1 MSPEKRLSR
10 YRSITAVATIVLI
23 ACLSNSSFGWGAGG
37 HMMVAFIAFQRLNP
51 TAKANAKRLLAIP
64 INPCGVTSKSPD
76 FVNAAH
82 WADDVRPNLGFE
94 FAPDLHFADFPF
106 SSDNTQVPTNL
117 PKPQNVI
124 KALEHY
130 VEVLK
135 TSIDSNEQA
144 EALRFVIHFVGDIH
158 QPLHCSTKVDSSHH
172 QGDRGGNLLLI
183 KVGGQSRKLHSYWD
197 DGLDTFPASGPPP
210 NFTPP
215 KLNTIPPAVDLA
227 VQGHPDTDPAL
238 KLNAP
243 FDFRRWAD
251 ESSEL
256 AQQAAYADIA
266 EGQTPTAEYKTRG
279 IEVVR
284 KRVAFAGYRLAALLN
299 AIWPDSH

>member
-1 MSPEKRLSR
+1 MSPAKRLFCF
-10 YRSITAVATIVLI
+10 RSTAAIATILLI
-23 ACLSNSSFGWGAGG
+23 SCLPISSFGWGAGG
-37 HMMVAFIAFQRLNP
+37 HMMVAFIALPRLNP
-51 TAKANAKRLLAIP
+51 TAKANATRLLSIP
-64 INPCGVTSKSPD
+64 INPCDVTNRSKD

-94 FAPDLHFADFPF
+94 FAPDLHFVDFPF
-106 SSDNTQVPTNL
+106 SSDNTPLPNDL

-158 QPLHCSTKVDSSHH
+158 QPLHCASKVDSSHH
-172 QGDRGGNLLLI
+172 EGDLGGNLLHI
-183 KVGGQSRKLHSYWD
+183 RVGGQSRKLHNYWD
-197 DGLDTFPASGPPP
+197 EGLDTFPKSGPPP
-210 NFTPP
+210 TFTPP
-215 KLNTIPPAVDLA
+215 KLTTIPPAVALA
-227 VQGHPDTDPAL
+227 IQGHPDTDPAL

-243 FDFRRWAD
+243 FDFKGWAD
-251 ESSEL
+251 ESTQL
-256 AQQAAYADIA
+256 AQQAAYADIG
-266 EGQTPTAEYKTRG
+266 EGQTPTAAYNARG
-279 IEVVR
+279 IEIAR

-299 AIWPDSH
+299 AIWPESH